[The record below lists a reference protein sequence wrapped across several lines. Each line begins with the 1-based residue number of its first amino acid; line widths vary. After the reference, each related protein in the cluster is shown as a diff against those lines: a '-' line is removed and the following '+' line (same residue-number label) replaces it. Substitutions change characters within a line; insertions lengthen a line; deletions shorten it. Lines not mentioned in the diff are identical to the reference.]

1 MNELLSNPK
10 ALLALLCVGA
20 LVLSFNLILFGLLR
34 GDKTVQ
40 EEFSKWG
47 KAVGGGQDA
56 RRRQEA
62 QLDEL
67 HRAVANLKSQQA
79 DGDAEKKRTTPP

>member
-1 MNELLSNPK
+1 MNALLANPK

-34 GDKTVQ
+34 GDKTVR
-40 EEFSKWG
+40 EEISKWG
-47 KAVGGGQDA
+47 KAAGGGQEV
-56 RRRQEA
+56 RRRQDA

-67 HRAVANLKSQQA
+67 HRAVANLKTPTSDTQT
-79 DGDAEKKRTTPP
+79 DKK

>member
-1 MNELLSNPK
+1 MNALFANPK

-34 GDKTVQ
+34 GDKTVR
-40 EEFSKWG
+40 EEISKWG
-47 KAVGGGQDA
+47 RAASGGQEA
-56 RRRQEA
+56 RRQQDA

-67 HRAVANLKSQQA
+67 HRAVANLK
-79 DGDAEKKRTTPP
+79 TPTSDTHPDKN

>member
-1 MNELLSNPK
+1 MNGLLANPK
-10 ALLALLCVGA
+10 ALLALFCVGA

-40 EEFSKWG
+40 EEMSKWG
-47 KAVGGGQDA
+47 KAAGGGQDA
-56 RRRQEA
+56 RRQQAA

-67 HRAVANLKSQQA
+67 HRAVANLKSQPA
-79 DGDAEKKRTTPP
+79 DEDAKKK

>member
-1 MNELLSNPK
+1 MNELFANPK

-40 EEFSKWG
+40 EEISKWG
-47 KAVGGGQDA
+47 KAAGGGQEA
-56 RRRQEA
+56 RRRQDA

-67 HRAVANLKSQQA
+67 HRAVAHLKAPQA
-79 DGDAEKKRTTPP
+79 DEDTEKKRITPS

>member
-1 MNELLSNPK
+1 MNELLANPK

-40 EEFSKWG
+40 EEISKWG
-47 KAVGGGQDA
+47 KAAGGGQEV
-56 RRRQEA
+56 RRQQDA

-67 HRAVANLKSQQA
+67 HRAVAHLKAPQA
-79 DGDAEKKRTTPP
+79 GEDTGKKRITPS